1 MGATE
6 DIKTILQDVVTPDMK
21 DIKDRLT
28 ALENK
33 VMSTRKTIP
42 LATLVEWLDEVD
54 AEEVDGERTIDRLRW
69 RLARHVYG
77 ANADVALYDADAV
90 LDYLDE
96 MAKRGR

>member
-33 VMSTRKTIP
+33 VDDNTRDLTSLLERKHT
-42 LATLVEWLDEVD
+42 EVMQ
-54 AEEVDGERTIDRLRW
+54 
-69 RLARHVYG
+69 RLA
-77 ANADVALYDADAV
+77 AL
-90 LDYLDE
+90 E
-96 MAKRGR
+96 AKQPH

>member
-33 VMSTRKTIP
+33 VDDNTRDLTSLLERKHTEVMQRLAALEAKQPWVLPP
-42 LATLVEWLDEVD
+42 LAFGRCTS
-54 AEEVDGERTIDRLRW
+54 
-69 RLARHVYG
+69 
-77 ANADVALYDADAV
+77 AL
-90 LDYLDE
+90 
-96 MAKRGR
+96 KRGMYMPNATWRRRG